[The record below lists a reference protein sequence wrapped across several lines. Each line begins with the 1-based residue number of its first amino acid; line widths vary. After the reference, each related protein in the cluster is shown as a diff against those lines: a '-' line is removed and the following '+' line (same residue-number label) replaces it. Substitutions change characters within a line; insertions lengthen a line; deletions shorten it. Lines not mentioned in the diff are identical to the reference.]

1 MYLSEISPFRTPE
14 ALARTHAFRVQAL
27 MRSARGLSVFTV
39 DGKIWLFGGLHL
51 TGLFALYCGNTD
63 IAHATREALHFKL
76 TTSVVGL
83 LSLVTLAATTMLLY
97 ASVYASDPGWVS
109 TNTQRGRCIQ
119 NYYCQHCGFSVPLRS
134 RHCLQTGQCVHKFD
148 HFCYLLSTSIGERPT
163 RERRCY
169 PGCHAFPMASCSWL
183 QLSINA
189 AIRPVSPWSTRLPW
203 LQPLFPL
210 GKLNPPSTRATAL
223 PFFSES
229 RH

>member
-1 MYLSEISPFRTPE
+1 LPPQQCCCMLQFMRLIQRVSHTFPMERTAASAPKCLGPQGFVSSLPKFYIS
-14 ALARTHAFRVQAL
+14 
-27 MRSARGLSVFTV
+27 
-39 DGKIWLFGGLHL
+39 
-51 TGLFALYCGNTD
+51 
-63 IAHATREALHFKL
+63 
-76 TTSVVGL
+76 
-83 LSLVTLAATTMLLY
+83 
-97 ASVYASDPGWVS
+97 GWVS